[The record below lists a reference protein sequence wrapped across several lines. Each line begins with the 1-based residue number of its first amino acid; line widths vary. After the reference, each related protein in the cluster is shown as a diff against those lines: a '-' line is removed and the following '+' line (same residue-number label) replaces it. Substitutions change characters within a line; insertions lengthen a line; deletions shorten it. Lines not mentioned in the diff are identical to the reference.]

1 MIAAPL
7 EVRLDEV
14 EAGDVLVLGNGT
26 RTALNPARV
35 NTRSKLAGFQ
45 ARTDDGGLS
54 VVTGQPEQLVTIYRP
69 GHTGDDTTTVPEDT
83 VTDTASPDPC
93 HGCTP
98 VGTVEIAERLA
109 VVRGTV
115 DQWRARDVGFPAP
128 RWNVGGRPA
137 WAWSDVATWA
147 ESTGRSAPGAD

>member
-1 MIAAPL
+1 MIAEPL

-14 EAGDVLVLGNGT
+14 LAGDVLVLGSGT
-26 RTALNPARV
+26 RTALNDAVV

-45 ARTDDGGLS
+45 ARTDDGGAS
-54 VVTGQPEQLVTIYRP
+54 VVTGQPDQLVTIYRP
-69 GHTGDDTTTVPEDT
+69 GHTGDDTPSVPEDT
-83 VTDTASPDPC
+83 VPDTASPDPC
-93 HGCTP
+93 ADCTP
-98 VGTVEIAERLA
+98 VGTVEIAERLG

-137 WAWSDVATWA
+137 WAWSDVAAWA
-147 ESTGRSAPGAD
+147 ESTGRGAAGAE